1 MNPENYDL
9 PFDPANYDYP
19 MVAKLRQYLEHLIE
33 KGGSDLHIKANS
45 PIYARING
53 DIKLLADEEM
63 PKEDALLLAKELL
76 KSRFKEL
83 VEQKD
88 VDMIFILDETHR
100 FRANI
105 FFQID
110 GVSAVFRVIPTK
122 IKTIEELGLPE
133 QVKKIA
139 ELKRGLVLVTGI
151 TGSGKST
158 TMAAIIDE
166 INRTRAEHIITIEDP
181 VEFVH
186 KNKKCIVNQRS
197 LGQDTPSYARALRAA
212 LREDPDI
219 IVIGEMRDLETIEM
233 ALHAAETGHLVFS
246 TLHTLDAKETINRII
261 SVFPAQEQ
269 NRIRI
274 VLASVL
280 EAILSQR
287 LVKTKDGG
295 RRAAVE
301 IMMRTERI
309 FDMIAN
315 GHEKEIGEVIEEGDI
330 YGMQTFD
337 QALLKLYE
345 EGVIDEEEALSNAS
359 SRADMALK
367 IKQVKDGK
375 REDVVGDQDGVIGL
389 KI

>member
-1 MNPENYDL
+1 MKEI
-9 PFDPANYDYP
+9 PFDPVSHDYR
-19 MVAKLRQYLEHLIE
+19 MTKLVRHYLRQLIE
-33 KGGSDLHIKANS
+33 YGGSDLHIKANA
-45 PIYARING
+45 PIYARVAG
-53 DIKLLADEEM
+53 DIIPISKERIS
-63 PKEDALLLAKELL
+63 KEDALLLAKELL
-76 KSRFKEL
+76 KGRFKEM

-88 VDMIFILDETHR
+88 VDLMFILDEEHR
-100 FRANI
+100 FRVNV

-110 GVSAVFRVIPTK
+110 GVSAVFRVIPTQ
-122 IKTIEELGLPE
+122 IKSIEELGLPE
-133 QVKKIA
+133 QVKKVA
-139 ELKRGLVLVTGI
+139 QLKRGLVLVTGI

-158 TMAAIIDE
+158 TMAALLHA
-166 INRTRAEHIITIEDP
+166 INTHRAEHIITIEDP

-186 KNKKCIVNQRS
+186 KNINCIVNQRS

-233 ALHAAETGHLVFS
+233 ALHAAETGHLVLS
-246 TLHTLDAKETINRII
+246 TLHTLDAKETVNRII
-261 SVFPAQEQ
+261 AVFPSEEQ
-269 NRIRI
+269 NRIRM

-295 RRAAVE
+295 RKAALE
-301 IMMRTERI
+301 IMFKTQRI
-309 FDMIAN
+309 VELILN
-315 GHEKEIGEVIEEGDI
+315 KQENELSEVIETGEV

-345 EGVIDEEEALSNAS
+345 EGMIDEEEALSNAS
-359 SRADMALK
+359 SRADLALK
-367 IKQVKDGK
+367 IKKHKDEK
-375 REDVVGDQDGVIGL
+375 QINIVGGEEGVIGL

>member
-1 MNPENYDL
+1 MREPQ
-9 PFDPANYDYP
+9 FDPTTHDYR
-19 MVAKLRQYLEHLIE
+19 MTKLVRRYLQQLIE
-33 KGGSDLHIKANS
+33 YGGSDLHIKANA
-45 PIYARING
+45 PVYARVGG
-53 DIKLLADEEM
+53 DIIPISKERIS
-63 PKEDALLLAKELL
+63 KEDALLLAKELL
-76 KSRFKEL
+76 KSRFQEL

-88 VDMIFILDETHR
+88 VDLMFVLDEEHR
-100 FRANI
+100 FRVNV

-110 GVSAVFRVIPTK
+110 GVSAVFRVIPTQ
-122 IKTIEELGLPE
+122 IKSIEELKLPQ
-133 QVKKIA
+133 QVEKIA
-139 ELKRGLVLVTGI
+139 QLKRGLVLVTGI

-158 TMAAIIDE
+158 TMAALLHA
-166 INRTRAEHIITIEDP
+166 INTHRAEHIITIEDP

-186 KNKKCIVNQRS
+186 KNINCIVNQRS

-233 ALHAAETGHLVFS
+233 ALHAAETGHLVLS
-246 TLHTLDAKETINRII
+246 TLHTLDAKETVNRII
-261 SVFPAQEQ
+261 SVFPSEEQ
-269 NRIRI
+269 NRIRV

-295 RRAAVE
+295 RRAALE
-301 IMMRTERI
+301 IMFKTQRI
-309 FDMIAN
+309 AELIINKQENELSEAI
-315 GHEKEIGEVIEEGDI
+315 EAGEV

-359 SRADMALK
+359 SRADLALK
-367 IKQVKDGK
+367 IKKHKDEK
-375 REDVVGDQDGVIGL
+375 QINIVGGQEGVIGL

>member
-1 MNPENYDL
+1 MKQPLD
-9 PFDPANYDYP
+9 FDPKTHDYR
-19 MVAKLRQYLEHLIE
+19 MTKLVRRYLEQLIE
-33 KGGSDLHIKANS
+33 YGGSDLHIKANS
-45 PIYARING
+45 PIYARVSG
-53 DIKLLADEEM
+53 DIVPLS
-63 PKEDALLLAKELL
+63 KEQISKENALLLAKELL
-76 KSRFKEL
+76 KSRFHEL

-88 VDMIFILDETHR
+88 VDLIFILDEDHR
-100 FRANI
+100 FRVNI

-110 GVSAVFRVIPTK
+110 GVSAVFRVIPTRVK
-122 IKTIEELGLPE
+122 SIEELQLPP
-133 QVKKIA
+133 QIKKIA
-139 ELKRGLVLVTGI
+139 QFKRGLVLVTGI

-158 TMAAIIDE
+158 TMAALLHA
-166 INRTRAEHIITIEDP
+166 INTQRAEHIITIEDP

-186 KNKKCIVNQRS
+186 KNINCIVNQRS

-219 IVIGEMRDLETIEM
+219 IVVGEMRDLETIEM
-233 ALHAAETGHLVFS
+233 ALHAAETGHLVIS

-261 SVFPAQEQ
+261 SVFPIEEQ
-269 NRIRI
+269 NRIRL

-280 EAILSQR
+280 EAIVSQR
-287 LVKTKDGG
+287 LVKTKEGG
-295 RRAAVE
+295 RRAALE
-301 IMMRTERI
+301 IMFKTQRI
-309 FDMIAN
+309 AELIAHQQEN
-315 GHEKEIGEVIEEGDI
+315 EIPEAIEAGEI

-367 IKQVKDGK
+367 IKKSKDEK
-375 REDVVGDQDGVIGL
+375 QASIVGDQDGVIGL

>member
-1 MNPENYDL
+1 MS
-9 PFDPANYDYP
+9 FDPRTHDFR
-19 MVAKLRQYLEHLIE
+19 MTKKLNRYLQEMIAL
-33 KGGSDLHIKANS
+33 GGSDLHIKANS
-45 PIYARING
+45 PVFARING
-53 DIKLLADEEM
+53 DITPISTEIIS
-63 PKEDALLLAKELL
+63 KEDALLLAKELL
-76 KSRFKEL
+76 RSRFDEMAKN
-83 VEQKD
+83 KD
-88 VDMIFILDETHR
+88 ADLIHVLDEEHR

-122 IKTIEELGLPE
+122 IKTIDELGLPKSI
-133 QVKKIA
+133 KKIA

-166 INRTRAEHIITIEDP
+166 INRTRSEHIITIEDP

-186 KNKKCIVNQRS
+186 KNKGCIVNQRS

-261 SVFPAQEQ
+261 SVFPSEEQ

-274 VLASVL
+274 VLGAVL
-280 EAILSQR
+280 EAIVSQR
-287 LVKTKDGG
+287 LVKTVNGG
-295 RRAAVE
+295 RAAALE
-301 IMMRTERI
+301 ILFKTERI
-309 FDMIAN
+309 ASLIESGNDS
-315 GHEKEIGEVIEEGDI
+315 EISQAIEEGEI
-330 YGMQTFD
+330 YGMQSFD
-337 QALLKLYE
+337 QALLRLYE
-345 EGVIDEEEALSNAS
+345 EGIIDKEEALHNAT
-359 SRADMALK
+359 SRSDLMLK
-367 IKQVKDGK
+367 MKDVDAK
-375 REDVVGDQDGVIGL
+375 THQDSLDEGVIDL
-389 KI
+389 KLD

>member
-1 MNPENYDL
+1 MNQSFNPSSHDFRMTKKLNRYLQELVDL
-9 PFDPANYDYP
+9 
-19 MVAKLRQYLEHLIE
+19 
-33 KGGSDLHIKANS
+33 GGSDLHIKANS

-53 DIKLLADEEM
+53 DIVPLSTDTIS
-63 PKEDALLLAKELL
+63 KEDALLLAKELL
-76 KSRFKEL
+76 RSRFNEL
-83 VEQKD
+83 AEQKD
-88 VDMIFILDETHR
+88 VDLIYSYDTKNR
-100 FRANI
+100 FRSNI

-110 GVSAVFRVIPTK
+110 GVSAVFRVIPTE
-122 IKTIEELGLPE
+122 IKTIDELGLPE
-133 QVKKIA
+133 AVKKIA
-139 ELKRGLVLVTGI
+139 DLHRGLVLVTGI

-158 TMAAIIDE
+158 TMAAILDE
-166 INRTRAEHIITIEDP
+166 INRKRNAHIITIEDP

-186 KNKKCIVNQRS
+186 QNKNSIVNQRS

-261 SVFPAQEQ
+261 SVFPSQEQ

-280 EAILSQR
+280 ESILSQR

-295 RRAAVE
+295 RAAALE
-301 IMMRTERI
+301 ILFKTERI
-309 FDMIAN
+309 ASLIID
-315 GHEKEIGEVIEEGDI
+315 KSDSEISEAIEGGKI

-337 QALLKLYE
+337 QSLLDLYDK
-345 EGVIDEEEALSNAS
+345 GIIDEEEALANATS
-359 SRADMALK
+359 KGDLK
-367 IKQVKDGK
+367 LKLKQVEATKKSADLVGEDGII
-375 REDVVGDQDGVIGL
+375 DL
-389 KI
+389 KL

>member
-1 MNPENYDL
+1 MRETH
-9 PFDPANYDYP
+9 FDPASHDYR
-19 MVAKLRQYLEHLIE
+19 MTKLARHYLRQLIE
-33 KGGSDLHIKANS
+33 YGGSDLHIKANA
-45 PIYARING
+45 PVYARVGG
-53 DIKLLADEEM
+53 DIIPISKERIS
-63 PKEDALLLAKELL
+63 KEDALLLAKELL
-76 KSRFKEL
+76 KGRFKEL

-88 VDMIFILDETHR
+88 VDLMFILDEEHR
-100 FRANI
+100 FRVNV

-110 GVSAVFRVIPTK
+110 GVSAVFRVIPTQ
-122 IKTIEELGLPE
+122 IKSIEELKLPE
-133 QVKKIA
+133 QVEKIA
-139 ELKRGLVLVTGI
+139 KLKRGLVLVTGI

-158 TMAAIIDE
+158 TMAALLHA
-166 INRTRAEHIITIEDP
+166 INTHRAEHIITIEDP

-186 KNKKCIVNQRS
+186 KNINCIVNQRS

-233 ALHAAETGHLVFS
+233 ALHAAETGHLVLS
-246 TLHTLDAKETINRII
+246 TLHTLDAKETVNRII
-261 SVFPAQEQ
+261 SVFPSEEQ
-269 NRIRI
+269 NRIRV

-295 RRAAVE
+295 RRAALE
-301 IMMRTERI
+301 IMFKTQRI
-309 FDMIAN
+309 AELIMNNQENELSEAIEA
-315 GHEKEIGEVIEEGDI
+315 GEV

-359 SRADMALK
+359 SRADLALK
-367 IKQVKDGK
+367 IKKHKDEK
-375 REDVVGDQDGVIGL
+375 QINIVGGQEGVIGL

>member
-1 MNPENYDL
+1 MNVENFDL

-19 MVAKLRQYLEHLIE
+19 MVAKLRQYLERLIE

-45 PIYARING
+45 PVYARING
-53 DIKLLADEEM
+53 DIELLANEEM

-76 KSRFKEL
+76 KNRFKEL

-88 VDMIFILDETHR
+88 VDMIFILDETYR

-110 GVSAVFRVIPTK
+110 GISAVFRVIPTQ

-139 ELKRGLVLVTGI
+139 QLKRGLVLVTGI

-301 IMMRTERI
+301 IMVRTERI
-309 FDMIAN
+309 FDMIAS
-315 GHEKEIGEVIEEGDI
+315 GHEKEIGEVIEEGEI

-337 QALLKLYE
+337 QALLKLYQ

-367 IKQVKDGK
+367 IKQVKDEK
-375 REDVVGDQDGVIGL
+375 RDDIVGGQDGVIDL

>member
-1 MNPENYDL
+1 MKDTH
-9 PFDPANYDYP
+9 FDPTTHDYR
-19 MVAKLRQYLEHLIE
+19 MTKLVRHYLQQLIE
-33 KGGSDLHIKANS
+33 YGGSDLHIKANA
-45 PIYARING
+45 PVYARVSG
-53 DIKLLADEEM
+53 DIIPLSKERIS
-63 PKEDALLLAKELL
+63 KEDALLLAKELL
-76 KSRFKEL
+76 KSRFQEL

-88 VDMIFILDETHR
+88 VDLMFILDDEHR
-100 FRANI
+100 FRVNI

-110 GVSAVFRVIPTK
+110 GVSAVFRVIPTQ
-122 IKTIEELGLPE
+122 IKSIAELRLPKQIE
-133 QVKKIA
+133 KIA
-139 ELKRGLVLVTGI
+139 QLKRGLVLVTGI

-158 TMAAIIDE
+158 TMAALLHA
-166 INRTRAEHIITIEDP
+166 INTHRAEHIITIEDP

-186 KNKKCIVNQRS
+186 KNINCIVNQRS

-233 ALHAAETGHLVFS
+233 ALHAAETGHLVLS
-246 TLHTLDAKETINRII
+246 TLHTLDAKETVNRII
-261 SVFPAQEQ
+261 SVFPSEEQ
-269 NRIRI
+269 NRIRV

-295 RRAAVE
+295 RRAALE
-301 IMMRTERI
+301 IMFKTQRI
-309 FDMIAN
+309 SELIINKQENELPETIEA
-315 GHEKEIGEVIEEGDI
+315 GEV

-337 QALLKLYE
+337 QALMKLYE

-359 SRADMALK
+359 SRGDLALK
-367 IKQVKDGK
+367 IKKHNDEK
-375 REDVVGDQDGVIGL
+375 RLNIVGGQEGVIGL